1 LILQG
6 QQQLQAD
13 LTISA
18 MLIIGLLGTVID
30 FAVRR
35 LETSLIKWR
44 D

>member
-1 LILQG
+1 
-6 QQQLQAD
+6 
-13 LTISA
+13 